1 MLGHLSLRRVL
12 LEIALFLLPAL
23 FFALIFGHLLLFLL
37 LSTLLLIGWNYYQM
51 RRLSHW
57 LWNEHHFYPPE
68 GRGSWLPIF
77 HGLHRMRLEQ
87 RKERNR
93 LLDFIRYF
101 RKGAASMPDAI
112 ILCDAE
118 GRLNW
123 CNPQAEA
130 MLHFRWPQDEGQSIF
145 NLIRQPEFLEHF
157 RTQQFATP
165 FLLTDEKRE
174 LECRFYYPY
183 IENNLLIIARDITDR
198 EIAERTRQTFFANVN
213 HELRVPLT
221 VIKGYLEM
229 LEGNLPENEESFEA
243 RAFARMGEQV
253 DRLHSLVIQLM
264 TLTRLETNPQTEE
277 FKEVDLSEIAKKIA
291 ANIEEKPLAEREGI
305 QFEIEPHLQTHGNRD
320 QLEQVMSNLFY
331 NALEH
336 NPPKTPIKLSLK
348 RDRDG
353 KIRFAVKDSGK
364 GIAPVHLHKLTERFY
379 RVDSSRNREE
389 SGGSG
394 LGLAIV
400 KHALNNHHS
409 KLEIESELG
418 KGSIFS
424 FTLPALPSSSATE

>member
-1 MLGHLSLRRVL
+1 
-12 LEIALFLLPAL
+12 
-23 FFALIFGHLLLFLL
+23 
-37 LSTLLLIGWNYYQM
+37 
-51 RRLSHW
+51 
-57 LWNEHHFYPPE
+57 
-68 GRGSWLPIF
+68 
-77 HGLHRMRLEQ
+77 
-87 RKERNR
+87 
-93 LLDFIRYF
+93 
-101 RKGAASMPDAI
+101 
-112 ILCDAE
+112 
-118 GRLNW
+118 
-123 CNPQAEA
+123 
-130 MLHFRWPQDEGQSIF
+130 
-145 NLIRQPEFLEHF
+145 
-157 RTQQFATP
+157 
-165 FLLTDEKRE
+165 
-174 LECRFYYPY
+174 
-183 IENNLLIIARDITDR
+183 
-198 EIAERTRQTFFANVN
+198 
-213 HELRVPLT
+213 
-221 VIKGYLEM
+221 
-229 LEGNLPENEESFEA
+229 
-243 RAFARMGEQV
+243 MGEQV

-277 FKEVDLSEIAKKIA
+277 FKGVDLSEIAKKIA

-348 RDRDG
+348 RNRDG
-353 KIRFAVKDSGK
+353 KIRFAVEDSGK

-379 RVDSSRNREE
+379 RVDSSRTREE

-424 FTLPALPSSSATE
+424 FTLPALQSPPAIE